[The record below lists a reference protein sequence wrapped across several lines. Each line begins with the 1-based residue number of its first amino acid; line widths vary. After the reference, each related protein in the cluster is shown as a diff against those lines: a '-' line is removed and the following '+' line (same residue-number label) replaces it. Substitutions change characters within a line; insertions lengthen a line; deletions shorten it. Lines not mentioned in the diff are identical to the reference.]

1 MFTEIVG
8 CTQKNQEECRVQSM
22 QTVADFELPRM
33 AKRSS
38 QKKVSWHNV
47 QEVLGFMFGAS
58 GMRETKD
65 HHQGY
70 PNLTTSCD
78 EKSPDF
84 LEIPGWLP
92 CTNWETGFRKC
103 SKWYNPTGLWTLFDL
118 VTQRDKDSE
127 SEVCPQMV
135 AWTRPRG
142 KWRKLA
148 WQGAWHENTQYTRK
162 FICIKGYSYKLCLRQ
177 SFPCLGIERT
187 GINVTNEDN
196 TIMYHTREKIEETPT
211 Q

>member
-8 CTQKNQEECRVQSM
+8 CTQKNQEECTMQSM

-78 EKSPDF
+78 VKSPDF
-84 LEIPGWLP
+84 LEIPWVIALYKLGDRISKMLEMVQSDWTMDPLWSRH
-92 CTNWETGFRKC
+92 TKRWGFRKR
-103 SKWYNPTGLWTLFDL
+103 SLPPNGRMMSHGRGPG
-118 VTQRDKDSE
+118 VSGE
-127 SEVCPQMV
+127 S
-135 AWTRPRG
+135 
-142 KWRKLA
+142 
-148 WQGAWHENTQYTRK
+148 
-162 FICIKGYSYKLCLRQ
+162 
-177 SFPCLGIERT
+177 
-187 GINVTNEDN
+187 
-196 TIMYHTREKIEETPT
+196 
-211 Q
+211 